1 MTELTCPKCEA
12 TMRQYERNG
21 VTVDQCTGCRGVFL
35 DRGELEHL
43 ISAEEQW
50 NAAQYGAQP
59 GAQYGQPGA
68 QYGQPGAQYGAA
80 MPPRGGR
87 MSPGSPPSPDERY
100 GYGGRGRDPRYR
112 KRKKRSFLDD
122 FLDF

>member
-1 MTELTCPKCEA
+1 
-12 TMRQYERNG
+12 MRQYERNG
-21 VTVDQCTGCRGVFL
+21 VTVDQCTGCRGIFL
-35 DRGELEHL
+35 DRGELDHL

-59 GAQYGQPGA
+59 GGQS
-68 QYGQPGAQYGAA
+68 GQSGGYGAA
-80 MPPRGGR
+80 MPPRGGRR

-100 GYGGRGRDPRYR
+100 GYGRGHDPRYG
-112 KRKKRSFLDD
+112 KRRKRSFLDN